1 MSQKAQKVF
10 DLDELRNDQEF
21 RAKAIE
27 LIDKVGLR
35 AAIIGLPPALREIGS
50 NDQELTEFMAL
61 VLECYQGRE
70 AFASVVAGG

>member
-1 MSQKAQKVF
+1 MSQKTQRVF

-21 RAKAIE
+21 RTKAIE

-35 AAIIGLPPALREIGS
+35 AAKIGSPLALREIGS
-50 NDQELTEFMAL
+50 NDQELTEFMDL

-70 AFASVVAGG
+70 AYASVVAGW

>member
-1 MSQKAQKVF
+1 MSLKTQRAF

-35 AAIIGLPPALREIGS
+35 AAKIGIPLALREIGS
-50 NDQELTEFMAL
+50 NDQEITEFMDL
-61 VLECYQGRE
+61 VLECYQERE
-70 AFASVVAGG
+70 AYASVVAGG

>member
-35 AAIIGLPPALREIGS
+35 AAKIGIPLALREIGS
-50 NDQELTEFMAL
+50 NDQEITEFMDL
-61 VLECYQGRE
+61 VLECYQERE
-70 AFASVVAGG
+70 AYASVVAGG